1 MDLFKRSLLYYN
13 TMGFKDFVTKTLCR
27 LGGKIHVP
35 SKPSVLHVELNNT
48 CNLNCKMC
56 PREHLTRS
64 PQNMNFELY
73 KKIVSEVAELG
84 IPHVRLFL
92 FGEPLLYPKL
102 IDAIRFAKN
111 AGIKYVDFNTNAN
124 LLSQEM
130 AHKIADSGLDEIVFS
145 VDGFSKETYESIRI
159 KGNYDKCIKNI
170 EYFLGLLKE
179 ENIKMTT
186 LIQTINF
193 DAIKDEIERYKL
205 FWKDKVNLVSIA
217 ELNPVH
223 GLVKEVDY
231 SGCKRVI
238 CNEAFYKMVVLSNG
252 IVTTCC
258 DDFNGE
264 LALGDIHKNTIEEI
278 WNGAKWKK
286 LRTDFTKLN
295 YSEYK
300 ICEKCIMSYKHN

>member
-1 MDLFKRSLLYYN
+1 
-13 TMGFKDFVTKTLCR
+13 
-27 LGGKIHVP
+27 
-35 SKPSVLHVELNNT
+35 
-48 CNLNCKMC
+48 MC